1 MLVESTSR
9 LAASGTSM
17 WAAVAA
23 TCLASSSYAADFS
36 RLPYQVREQIRLP
49 IDSRSSLAGGLGA
62 EFVIVAGGD
71 GNTHAATALARETSE
86 QEHLIAVFRAWE
98 ALGPNWDGEG
108 AKVPNITS
116 LRAASAF
123 VCAMDRDSLMPEPML
138 HDSGR
143 AGLFWQSAN
152 LYADLEFLE
161 SGSIAYYVER
171 GADRHKG
178 VAAFDGRNLPDVFAR
193 LLAA

>member
-9 LAASGTSM
+9 LATSSSSM

-23 TCLASSSYAADFS
+23 TCMASSSYAADFS
-36 RLPYQVREQIRLP
+36 RFPYQVREQIRIP
-49 IDSRSSLAGGLGA
+49 INSRSSLTGGLGT
-62 EFVIVAGGD
+62 EFIVVVGGE
-71 GNTHAATALARETSE
+71 GGTRAASALDRETSE

-98 ALGPNWDGEG
+98 ALGSNWDGEG

-123 VCAMDRDSLMPEPML
+123 VCAMGRDNLMPEPML
-138 HDSGR
+138 HDTGR
-143 AGLFWQSAN
+143 AGLFWQSTS
-152 LYADLEFLE
+152 LYADLEFLD

-178 VAAFDGRNLPDVFAR
+178 VTAFDGRNLPDVFVP